1 MAERIMRGCSKTV
14 EEMQRIMDEITDFYK
29 LVSDA
34 YNINLTREINHAS
47 IVGED
52 LMKVVRKADASQN

>member
-1 MAERIMRGCSKTV
+1 MAERRMIGCNKTV
-14 EEMQRIMDEITDFYK
+14 EEMQRVMDEITEFYN

-47 IVGED
+47 TVKDD
-52 LMKVVRKADASQN
+52 LMNTVRKAEANIN